1 MLFLSLFLCCK
12 YFVLFNVLAKLN
24 LIRISSS
31 VSAAE
36 PPRKVNGVI
45 AINDNH
51 KLDLSNPTEPINVYF
66 AENLLLG
73 CSFTKAESN
82 DEEISENGIIKRDTD
97 YYSDGEDEQANNA
110 DYEPSL
116 NDELDESDDENDVK
130 YTWTVNEQFYD
141 QDTYRVQLNYEGLK
155 RLGDKL
161 KFKCERKQNGHSY
174 SFSFPMLNLG

>member
-1 MLFLSLFLCCK
+1 MLVIFYSFNTKQKSYKSCYLNGSSFAPLSEKMLFLSLFLCCK

-82 DEEISENGIIKRDTD
+82 DEEISENGIIKRAT
-97 YYSDGEDEQANNA
+97 
-110 DYEPSL
+110 
-116 NDELDESDDENDVK
+116 
-130 YTWTVNEQFYD
+130 
-141 QDTYRVQLNYEGLK
+141 
-155 RLGDKL
+155 
-161 KFKCERKQNGHSY
+161 
-174 SFSFPMLNLG
+174 